1 MTLRAIATASGR
13 RRRLPIAAALVAGAI
28 SVALAG
34 LGSVGSASASTTST
48 TCPWV
53 TSKASISKRVSML
66 VSKMSVAQIDVLV
79 SGVPI
84 ADEVGSDKDYSTIM
98 PGISALC
105 IPRVT
110 FANGPEGVD
119 GSGNTMNNV
128 TQLPAAVSAAASWS
142 TNELSTWGKLIGN
155 EAVKKGVNVI
165 YGPTVNIV
173 RDPRWGR
180 AFETLGEDP
189 YLSGQLAASEIK
201 GVQSQGVMSEVKHY
215 AVYNQETNRNT
226 TEDDAIVSKR
236 TMQEI
241 YLPAFRAAVQ
251 QGGAASVMCSY
262 ATINGVDACE
272 NPYLYQVLEKQFGF
286 AGFVGSDRNATHD
299 TVAAANAGLDFEL
312 PTDYFGDPLI
322 TAVDGGQVPVATV
335 QEMARRIL
343 TEMFRFDMFNKAT
356 TGTATAVA
364 TSSAHAT
371 TARDAAE
378 RGSVLLKNHNSL
390 LPLSKKQEKS
400 VAVIGSDASTNVTST
415 GGGSASVVA
424 PYVISPLSGITSR
437 AGKSTRVSDALGDA
451 VDSDQPAVPASAFPS
466 QLNAVYYNNT
476 TLSGTQAAATTVG
489 NVDFDWPSGTPTPGV
504 TGNTEVNA
512 TAWSASFTGEI
523 EAPTTDAYAFTLDS
537 SYDGGQ
543 LENGARLS
551 INGKVVINDWSGTG
565 TSPGTAWVNLTAGQP
580 VSIEVDFQ
588 QSGSSQA
595 TTDFAL
601 HLGWVSQSDLI
612 TQAASVARSAKVAIV
627 FAAKSEG
634 EGTDLSGISLS
645 ARENDLINA
654 VASANKH
661 TIVVLNTGSAVTMP
675 WLNRVQ
681 AVIEAWYPGEQGGN
695 AIAQLLYGSINFSG
709 HLPVTFPRSLANV
722 PAASAARW
730 PGVNGQVDYSEGLLV
745 GYRWYTTKHVT
756 PLYPFGYGLSY
767 TSFRFSNL
775 RVIPKPK
782 PAKGKHKQKLAVA
795 AGKQRVQ
802 ATVTVTNTGKRAGWE
817 TVQLYVHD
825 PRSTGEPT
833 RQLEGFRTVHLQ
845 PRHHTTVT
853 IPMSF
858 YSFAHYSSA
867 KSKWLISAGKYQLL
881 IGSSSTTLPLSRTL
895 EVRPS
900 WH

>member
-1 MTLRAIATASGR
+1 MTLRASATASGR
-13 RRRLPIAAALVAGAI
+13 RRLPFVAAMVAGAL
-28 SVALAG
+28 SLTLTG
-34 LGSVGSASASTTST
+34 LGSAGTATASASTIST

-53 TSKASISKRVSML
+53 TSKASTAKRVTML
-66 VSKMSVAQIDVLV
+66 LNRMSVAQIDVLV
-79 SGVPI
+79 SGIPI
-84 ADEVGSDKDYSTIM
+84 PDEVGSDKDYSTIM

-110 FANGPEGVD
+110 FANGPEGID
-119 GSGNTMNNV
+119 GSGNTMSNV
-128 TQLPAAVSAAASWS
+128 TQLPAAVSASASWS
-142 TNELSTWGKLIGN
+142 TSELSTWGKLIGN
-155 EAVKKGVNVI
+155 EAVKKGVNVV

-201 GVQSQGVMSEVKHY
+201 GIQSQGVMSEVKHY
-215 AVYNQETNRNT
+215 AVYNEETNRNT
-226 TEDDAIVSKR
+226 PEDDAIVSKR

-241 YLPAFRAAVQ
+241 YLPAFRDAVQ

-262 ATINGVDACE
+262 ATVNGVDACE

-312 PTDYFGDPLI
+312 PTDYFGDPLVS
-322 TAVDGGQVPVATV
+322 AVDGGQVAVATV

-364 TSSAHAT
+364 TSPAHAS
-371 TARDAAE
+371 TARNAAE
-378 RGSVLLKNHNSL
+378 RGSVLLKNRSTL
-390 LPLSKKQEKS
+390 LPLSKKKEKS
-400 VAVIGSDASTNVTST
+400 LAVIGSDASTNVIST

-437 AGKSTRVSDALGDA
+437 AGRSTKVSYAIGDDA
-451 VDSDQPAVPASAFPS
+451 VTDQPVVPASAFPS
-466 QLNAVYYNNT
+466 GLQATYYNST
-476 TLSGTQAAATTVG
+476 KLSGTQAAATTVG
-489 NVDFDWPSGTPTPGV
+489 NVDFDWPQGSPSYPSSV
-504 TGNTEVNA
+504 VNA
-512 TAWSASFTGEI
+512 TGWSASFTGEI
-523 EAPTTDAYAFTLDS
+523 EAPTTDTYKFTLDS
-537 SYDGGQ
+537 SYDNGA

-551 INGKVVINDWSGTG
+551 INGKVVINDWSGTSS
-565 TSPGTAWVNLTAGQP
+565 TPGTAWVNLTAGQP
-580 VSIEVDFQ
+580 VNIEVDFQ
-588 QSGSSQA
+588 QSGDSSA
-595 TTDFAL
+595 TTDFGL

-675 WLNRVQ
+675 WLSRVQ
-681 AVIEAWYPGEQGGN
+681 AVIEAWYPGEQDGN
-695 AIAQLLYGSINFSG
+695 AIAALLYGSANFSG

-745 GYRWYTTKHVT
+745 GYRWYTTKHIT

-767 TSFRFSNL
+767 TTFRLSNL

-782 PAKGKHKQKLAVA
+782 PAKRKHKQKLAVA
-795 AGKQRVQ
+795 AGKQKVQ

-833 RQLEGFRTVHLQ
+833 RQLVGFRTVHLQ
-845 PRHHTTVT
+845 PHHHANVT
-853 IPMSF
+853 IPLNF

-867 KSKWLISAGKYQLL
+867 KSKWLVSAGNYQLL

-895 EVRPS
+895 EVRRS